1 MWWNKKVGR
10 KREQGRLIPLRFGTV
25 IRWLPFVPGLVALG
39 RGSSAARSQQERKL
53 HPAFKPP
60 MNFCGLSLRSDN
72 LSSGC
77 ARPLSPSE
85 RTLSNSPLETRGAN
99 ANAENNL

>member
-53 HPAFKPP
+53 PPGFQTTDDFLRIKFEKRQPEFWLRATSIAQRKNAFQQPAR
-60 MNFCGLSLRSDN
+60 NSRSK
-72 LSSGC
+72 
-77 ARPLSPSE
+77 RQ
-85 RTLSNSPLETRGAN
+85 R
-99 ANAENNL
+99 